1 VSTACVVQFPHP
13 GLEHRPPKGA
23 AVFPWNLGRHGR
35 KFLRAL
41 GRLLADDGALRHT
54 DVVFWGEYEAASRVL
69 CRWSPTGELPTALHE
84 PLLTT
89 PPDSPKR
96 QNTDPWVFGDRF
108 LYSNCKQLT
117 PHGGASAL
125 QSLPRGSVI
134 LFGSQIGGQFCLDTV
149 FVVAES
155 LRYEVNDAADLPVDD
170 AFRACTIESLAVYEH
185 HAINLQAAQF
195 TLHLGATNDN
205 PVDGMFSFTPALPA
219 GADGPRFARP
229 AYHDR
234 RFVNPES
241 KQSPSGAKVRRPT
254 DEVREAWEA
263 AVLGCRR
270 SGVDLAVHVDLPGS
284 AGMTES

>member
-1 VSTACVVQFPHP
+1 MSTACVVQFPHP
-13 GLEHRPPKGA
+13 GLEHKPPKGA

-35 KFLRAL
+35 KFLRAP

-134 LFGSQIGGQFCLDTV
+134 LFGSQIGGPFCLDTV

-155 LRYEVNDAADLPVDD
+155 LRYKVNDAADLPV
-170 AFRACTIESLAVYEH
+170 V
-185 HAINLQAAQF
+185 
-195 TLHLGATNDN
+195 
-205 PVDGMFSFTPALPA
+205 TPALPA

-241 KQSPSGAKVRRPT
+241 KQSPSGAKVHRPT

-284 AGMTES
+284 AGVTES